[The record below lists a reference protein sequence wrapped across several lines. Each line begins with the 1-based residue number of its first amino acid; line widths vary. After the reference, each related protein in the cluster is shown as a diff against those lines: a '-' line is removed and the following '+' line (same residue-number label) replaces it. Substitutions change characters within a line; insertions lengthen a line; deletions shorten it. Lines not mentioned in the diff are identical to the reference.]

1 MPTQSRSLPI
11 RFRLLATVSTL
22 YVTRDRAK
30 AFVHVERSLRQ
41 RTLPASFFSE
51 LFIHLSLF
59 LGYPTMLD
67 GLERLASL
75 TGKQR
80 RQNSFQRKRGVAI
93 SEGRDILTRVYGEQT
108 GKLVSRLEELE
119 KGLGLRITEDAYGT
133 IMARPGLHLS
143 EREVVNVV
151 VLFVDGYKRQLYSH
165 LRGALRVG
173 VKPRVLKSVL
183 ALVGHLV
190 NQDARPAM
198 ETVDRIWQNRRQGSF

>member
-11 RFRLLATVSTL
+11 RFRLLAIVSAL
-22 YVTRDRAK
+22 YATRERAK
-30 AFVHVERSLRQ
+30 AFVHIERSLRQ
-41 RTLPASFFSE
+41 KRLPASFFSE

-67 GLERLASL
+67 GLERLASFR
-75 TGKQR
+75 GNKG
-80 RQNSFQRKRGVAI
+80 RQNSFQRKRGIASSQGKV
-93 SEGRDILTRVYGEQT
+93 ILTRVYGKQT
-108 GKLVSRLEELE
+108 GKLVIRLEELE
-119 KGLGLRITEDAYGT
+119 KGLGRRITEDAYGT
-133 IMARPGLHLS
+133 IMVRPGLHLS

-151 VLFVDGYKRQLYSH
+151 VLFIDGYKRQLYSH

-190 NQDARPAM
+190 DQDARPAM